1 MVIPVWVLC
10 LLLNVSSAIYRDCA
24 KDEDLVS
31 RFQPVRTQKSL
42 SVATFSNGLNRSNRG
57 TEEFNSTSCKPIP
70 LTKEA
75 SGQLLITLFKL
86 SFIQQDLSRRM
97 PMSMTKQ
104 SLAYL
109 LEHNDVPPELV
120 EILVNNNGAYTS
132 SVQYDTDGI
141 TPAQLR
147 MANSMVVR
155 CGRLTTRQIYS

>member
-1 MVIPVWVLC
+1 
-10 LLLNVSSAIYRDCA
+10 
-24 KDEDLVS
+24 
-31 RFQPVRTQKSL
+31 
-42 SVATFSNGLNRSNRG
+42 
-57 TEEFNSTSCKPIP
+57 
-70 LTKEA
+70 
-75 SGQLLITLFKL
+75 
-86 SFIQQDLSRRM
+86 M

-104 SLAYL
+104 SLAYF
-109 LEHNDVPPELV
+109 LEHNDVPPEFV